1 MADLSAII
9 ESLNDLKAH
18 QMSEITEALSERTA
32 TNVETQNVIKLV
44 MKSGKSMTFVEVIH
58 IITAILCVLLL
69 RKPRSPANGNAYG
82 GIRISSIDV
91 IWLHYASVDN
101 ARKTACSK

>member
-18 QMSEITEALSERTA
+18 QMSEITEALAERTA

-44 MKSGKSMTFVEVIH
+44 MKSGKSMTFTNIN
-58 IITAILCVLLL
+58 IITAILCAVGCVS
-69 RKPRSPANGNAYG
+69 RSPANGNAHG
-82 GIRISSIDV
+82 HQNIS
-91 IWLHYASVDN
+91 N
-101 ARKTACSK
+101 F